1 MDTTDHD
8 ELDQVLRRLASPT
21 TQITPA
27 VEDEL
32 ASMTIATRRAARP
45 IVRKRAWR
53 LSLTAG
59 IPVVAVF
66 GIGAAAMATG
76 LWAPWAQTPDGTF
89 TYTLPSG
96 MTCEQRVGDLHSEN
110 PDIQR
115 AVQEIFATT
124 DVVAESDVAARYERL
139 LTEDSALEY
148 AQATV
153 DSNSGLPGYGTI
165 EDVIYGMAVR
175 TAVNNTVNEEL
186 VDRGFFQSD
195 EQYSMSLRGQSLCGE
210 VAP

>member
-8 ELDQVLRRLASPT
+8 ELDQVLRRLASPA

-32 ASMTIATRRAARP
+32 ASLTIATRRVARP
-45 IVRKRAWR
+45 VARKRAWR

-59 IPVVAVF
+59 IPAVAVF

-96 MTCEQRVGDLHSEN
+96 VSCEQRVGDLHSEN

-124 DVVAESDVAARYERL
+124 DVVAESDIAARNEWL
-139 LTEDSALEY
+139 LAEDSAIEY

-153 DSNSGLPGYGTI
+153 ESSGSPGYGTI

-175 TAVNNTVNEEL
+175 TAVLETVDQKL
-186 VDRGFFQSD
+186 VERGFQVSD
-195 EQYSMSLRGQSLCGE
+195 ERDSLSLRGQSLCGE
-210 VAP
+210 DIP

>member
-1 MDTTDHD
+1 M
-8 ELDQVLRRLASPT
+8 
-21 TQITPA
+21 
-27 VEDEL
+27 
-32 ASMTIATRRAARP
+32 
-45 IVRKRAWR
+45 
-53 LSLTAG
+53 
-59 IPVVAVF
+59 AVF

-96 MTCEQRVGDLHSEN
+96 VSCEQRVGDLHSEN

-124 DVVAESDVAARYERL
+124 DVVAESDIAARNERL

-153 DSNSGLPGYGTI
+153 DSNSSPGYGTI

-175 TAVNNTVNEEL
+175 TAVLETVNEEL
-186 VDRGFFQSD
+186 VERGFQLTD
-195 EQYSMSLRGQSLCGE
+195 ERATMSLRGQSLCGE
-210 VAP
+210 DIP

>member
-1 MDTTDHD
+1 MDTNDHD

-32 ASMTIATRRAARP
+32 ASLTIVTRRAARP
-45 IVRKRAWR
+45 VARKRAWR

-76 LWAPWAQTPDGTF
+76 LWAPWAQTPDGTY
-89 TYTLPSG
+89 TYTLPSVV
-96 MTCEQRVGDLHSEN
+96 TCEQRVGDLHSED

-115 AVQEIFATT
+115 AVQEIFDTM
-124 DVVAESDVAARYERL
+124 DVVAESDVDARYEWL
-139 LTEDSALEY
+139 LTQDSALEY

-153 DSNSGLPGYGTI
+153 ESSSSPGYSTT
-165 EDVIYGMAVR
+165 EDVVYGTAVR
-175 TAVNNTVNEEL
+175 GAVLKTVNEEL
-186 VDRGFFQSD
+186 VERGFFQSD
-195 EQYSMSLRGQSLCGE
+195 ERDTMSLRGQALCGE
-210 VAP
+210 DIP

>member
-8 ELDQVLRRLASPT
+8 ELDQVLSRLAAPT

-32 ASMTIATRRAARP
+32 ASLTIATRRAARP
-45 IVRKRAWR
+45 DARKRAWR

-96 MTCEQRVGDLHSEN
+96 VTCEQRVGDLHSEN

-115 AVQEIFATT
+115 AVQEIYATM
-124 DVVAESDVAARYERL
+124 DVVADSDVAARYERL
-139 LTEDSALEY
+139 HTEDSALEY
-148 AQATV
+148 AQAMV
-153 DSNSGLPGYGTI
+153 DSNSGLPGYSTI

-175 TAVNNTVNEEL
+175 TAVNKTVNEEL
-186 VDRGFFQSD
+186 VERGFFQAD

-210 VAP
+210 DIP

>member
-8 ELDQVLRRLASPT
+8 ELDQVLRRLASST
-21 TQITPA
+21 TQITPQ

-32 ASMTIATRRAARP
+32 ASLTIATMRAARP
-45 IVRKRAWR
+45 VARKRGWR

-76 LWAPWAQTPDGTF
+76 LWEPWAQTPDGTF

-96 MTCEQRVGDLHSEN
+96 MTCEHRVGDLHSEN

-115 AVQEIFATT
+115 AVQDIFATT
-124 DVVAESDVAARYERL
+124 DVVAESDIAARNERL

-148 AQATV
+148 AQAMV
-153 DSNSGLPGYGTI
+153 DGGLPGHSTI

-175 TAVNNTVNEEL
+175 TAVLKTVNEEL
-186 VDRGFFQSD
+186 VERGFFQTD
-195 EQYSMSLRGQSLCGE
+195 ERDMLSLRGQWLCGE
-210 VAP
+210 ETP

>member
-1 MDTTDHD
+1 MDTKDHD

-21 TQITPA
+21 TPITPA

-32 ASMTIATRRAARP
+32 ASLTIATMRAARP
-45 IVRKRAWR
+45 IARKRAWR

-96 MTCEQRVGDLHSEN
+96 VTCEQRVGDLHSEN
-110 PDIQR
+110 PDIQG
-115 AVQEIFATT
+115 AVQEIYATM
-124 DVVAESDVAARYERL
+124 DVVADSDVAARYERL

-153 DSNSGLPGYGTI
+153 DSNSGLPGYSTI
-165 EDVIYGMAVR
+165 DDVIYGMAVR
-175 TAVNNTVNEEL
+175 GAVGKTVNEEL
-186 VDRGFFQSD
+186 VERGFFQPD
-195 EQYSMSLRGQSLCGE
+195 EQYSMSLQGQSLCGE
-210 VAP
+210 DIP

>member
-1 MDTTDHD
+1 MDTKDRD
-8 ELDQVLRRLASPT
+8 ELDRVLRRLAAST

-32 ASMTIATRRAARP
+32 ASLTIATRRAASP
-45 IVRKRAWR
+45 DARKRAWR

-76 LWAPWAQTPDGTF
+76 LWEPWAQTPDGTY

-96 MTCEQRVGDLHSEN
+96 VICEERVGDLHSEN

-124 DVVAESDVAARYERL
+124 DIVAESDVAARYERL
-139 LTEDSALEY
+139 LAEDSTLEY
-148 AQATV
+148 AQATIEG
-153 DSNSGLPGYGTI
+153 SSSPGYSTI

-175 TAVNNTVNEEL
+175 GAVLYTVDEEL
-186 VDRGFFQSD
+186 VERGFDLSD
-195 EQYSMSLRGQSLCGE
+195 ERNMMSARGQALCGE
-210 VAP
+210 DIP

>member
-1 MDTTDHD
+1 MDSNEHD
-8 ELDQVLRRLASPT
+8 ELDHVLRRLASPAT
-21 TQITPA
+21 LITPA

-32 ASMTIATRRAARP
+32 ASLTIATQRAARP
-45 IVRKRAWR
+45 APRRRAWR
-53 LSLTAG
+53 LALSAG

-76 LWAPWAQTPDGTF
+76 LWAPWALTPDGTF

-96 MTCEQRVGDLHSEN
+96 VRCEQRVGDLQSDD

-124 DVVAESDVAARYERL
+124 DVVATSDVAGRNERL
-139 LTEDSALEY
+139 LADDSALEY

-153 DSNSGLPGYGTI
+153 DSTGAPGYGTV

-175 TAVNNTVNEEL
+175 SAVLETVDDEL
-186 VDRGFFQSD
+186 VERGFDLSGD
-195 EQYSMSLRGQSLCGE
+195 GDTVSLRGQALCGE
-210 VAP
+210 DIP